1 MAKAIFR
8 ADNCAFTKNPALLKS
23 AKYMGSGST
32 ATVIE
37 NANFVAI
44 GGLMTGQR
52 EVHSATTPIATTTY
66 FGIVKT
72 PEVEYDEKGY
82 HGLDTFENKVDAV
95 ITVGILQKG
104 DIYSATVEA
113 FDKAPAVGNLI
124 ELQAGTKGK
133 VVVTATA
140 SSTQVGKVIAIETSG
155 RFTYYV
161 VEVQ

>member
-32 ATVIE
+32 ATTID

-44 GGLMTGQR
+44 GGLVTGER
-52 EVHSATTPIATTTY
+52 EIHTATTPAVNTTY
-66 FGIVKT
+66 FGIVCT
-72 PEVEYDEKGY
+72 PELEYDEIGY
-82 HGLDTFENKVDAV
+82 HGLDTYTNEAGKVLR
-95 ITVGILQKG
+95 VGILQKG

-113 FDKAPAVGNLI
+113 FDATPTVGKLI
-124 ELQAGTKGK
+124 ELKAGTAGK
-133 VVVTATA
+133 VVTTAT
-140 SSTQVGKVIAIETSG
+140 SGSTQVGEVIAIEKSG

-161 VEVQ
+161 VEVK